1 VPKAAG
7 AERHRWSTA
16 RAILALARTNLR
28 YWTSVAPLV
37 GEELR
42 RWREQAEHIGAPRA
56 RELAL
61 RNLRQEGF
69 TAQAAAMLATL
80 APRAHRRQATEAIVA
95 LEVMYDY
102 LDGLTEQP
110 SGDPIEDGE
119 RRFGAYTHAFD
130 EQTPPGGVRETRG
143 DEVEDPYL
151 DALADAVKSAL
162 AGLPAIAAVRDASR
176 AAAARSAQAQIRM
189 HAAAGAGNAELRQW
203 AEQAARAS
211 GLGWRELLAA
221 SASSVIALHA
231 LIAAAADP
239 RTTPAEAAA
248 IDAAYR
254 SISALSTILDS
265 LIDEQH
271 DIASGEAS
279 FIGLYTSEEELT
291 RELTRIARAA
301 LTQAR
306 ALRNAPQHLTM
317 LAGVVGYFTSN
328 PRARSARAAPITAE
342 LHRQLEPSMT
352 PTLAVMRTWRR
363 ARSIRART
371 RGAAAER
378 SASS

>member
-1 VPKAAG
+1 MVD
-7 AERHRWSTA
+7 A
-16 RAILALARTNLR
+16 RVMLALASTNLR

-37 GEELR
+37 GKELR
-42 RWREQAEHIGAPRA
+42 RWREQAERIGAPRA

-61 RNLRQEGF
+61 RNLREEGF

-80 APRAHRRQATEAIVA
+80 APRAQRRQATEAIVA

-110 SGDPIEDGE
+110 SGDSIEDGE
-119 RRFGAYTHAFD
+119 RRFGAYMHAFD
-130 EQTPPGGVRETRG
+130 EQTPPGGEHETRG
-143 DEVEDPYL
+143 GEVEDPYL
-151 DALADAVKSAL
+151 DALADTVKSAL

-176 AAAARSAQAQIRM
+176 AAAARSAQAQVRM
-189 HAAAGAGNAELRQW
+189 HAAAGAGNGELRQW

-221 SASSVIALHA
+221 GASSVIALHA

-279 FIGLYTSEEELT
+279 FIGLYASEEELT
-291 RELTRIARAA
+291 RELTRIAREA

-306 ALRNAPQHLTM
+306 ALRNAPQHLMM

-328 PRARSARAAPITAE
+328 PRASSARAAPITAE

-363 ARSIRART
+363 AKSIRART

-378 SASS
+378 SGSS